1 MENTVVNELNTVLKG
16 EHMAVESYDRF
27 IHMVED
33 DRVKE
38 EFQKILDD
46 HKRHVKLLEKRIE
59 ELGGEPKED
68 LGFAGVMANA
78 KLAMRTMG
86 DKKTIDLVKQAYDG
100 EGKGIAM
107 VKEIVKGDL
116 DDESAKLMQDI
127 LAKEHEHLFNI
138 NRIIEEL
145 EELN

>member
-1 MENTVVNELNTVLKG
+1 MENTVVNELNTILKG

-27 IHMVED
+27 IHMIED

-46 HKRHVKLLEKRIE
+46 HKKHVRLLEKRIK

-68 LGFAGVMANA
+68 LGFAGIMANA

-100 EGKGIAM
+100 EDKGVAM
-107 VKEIVKGDL
+107 AKEIVKGDL

-127 LAKEHEHLFNI
+127 LAKEHEHLTKI
-138 NRIIEEL
+138 NQIMGEL
-145 EELN
+145 ERLN

>member
-107 VKEIVKGDL
+107 VKEIIKGDL